1 LTTALTSGDETA
13 RTWSS
18 VPMARQDTV
27 RA

>member
-13 RTWSS
+13 RSWSS
-18 VPMARQDTV
+18 VAMARQDTV